1 MLSVFGLR
9 FSFVNWKLGKNIVA
23 LLPVVLA
30 EAEMENTPGKSGLN
44 WLRMWRIVLSD

>member
-1 MLSVFGLR
+1 MLTG
-9 FSFVNWKLGKNIVA
+9 NWEKNIVAEA

-30 EAEMENTPGKSGLN
+30 EAEVENTPGKSGLN